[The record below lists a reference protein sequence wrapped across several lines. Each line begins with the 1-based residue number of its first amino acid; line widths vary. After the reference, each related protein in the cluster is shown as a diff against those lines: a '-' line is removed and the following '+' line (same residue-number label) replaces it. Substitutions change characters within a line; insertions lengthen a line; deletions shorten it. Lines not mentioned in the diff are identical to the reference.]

1 MDTFANFDFKEICQ
15 PLSHL
20 SNCSFCPRSCNS
32 DRFSLNNGYCRSD
45 ASFSISSIC
54 VHKGEEPVISG
65 DKGICNVFFS
75 RCNIQCI
82 YCQNYQISRNTDKV
96 LNHRYELHEI
106 LEQIVA
112 ILDTGVEAVG
122 FVSPSHNI
130 PQVIVIIK
138 ALEKIGRN
146 PIIVFNTGGYD
157 KVSSIQMLNGLVDVY
172 LPDFKYM
179 DDSLAVSLSDAPFYS
194 KYASKAIGEMY
205 KQKGSTLLTNAN
217 NYAETGLI
225 IRHLVLPGLVENSIS
240 VLQYIAQE
248 ISVNIHISLMSQY
261 YPNDFVREHP
271 NLKRTVLPGE
281 YRTVI
286 REMERLGFSK
296 GWIQEPNSA
305 EFYQPDF
312 LMKHPFEQDKN

>member
-1 MDTFANFDFKEICQ
+1 LDTFANINFEEISQ
-15 PLSHL
+15 YLGNL
-20 SNCSFCPRSCNS
+20 KNCSFCPRNCNS
-32 DRFSLNNGYCRSD
+32 DRFSENTGYCRTD
-45 ASFSISSIC
+45 SFFNISSIC
-54 VHKGEEPVISG
+54 IHKGEEPVISG
-65 DKGICNVFFS
+65 DNGICNIFFS
-75 RCNIQCI
+75 RCNIQCV
-82 YCQNYQISRNTDKV
+82 YCQNYQISRNSGEV
-96 LNHRYELHEI
+96 LNHRHELREI

-138 ALEKIGRN
+138 ALKKIGRN

-157 KVSSIQMLNGLVDVY
+157 KVSSIQLLNGLVDVY

-205 KQKGSTLLTNAN
+205 RQKGSTILTNAN
-217 NYAETGLI
+217 NYAESGLI
-225 IRHLVLPGLVENSIS
+225 IRHLVLPGYVENSIS

-248 ISVNIHISLMSQY
+248 ISVNVHLSLMSQY
-261 YPNDFVREHP
+261 YPNDFVTEHP
-271 NLKRTVLPGE
+271 NLKRTISANE
-281 YRTVI
+281 YKTVI

-296 GWIQEPNSA
+296 GWIQEPNSS

-312 LMKHPFEQDKN
+312 LLKHPFEQK